1 MNIFLSRGKKYH
13 EQQDYYHAFNHGAH
27 AAPLFHDKED
37 FERFLVLLHIANN
50 AGHFILRDMKTEDIF
65 ATMHTR
71 ALVDITAYCLLPDR
85 YHIILRDRQPNGA
98 RHFIHKVGTAYVMY
112 YNRKYNHKGTV
123 FAGTYRARRV
133 PDQSRLY
140 ELIGRI
146 HLYPFSVKGNG
157 DEVVQETRGWDE
169 NTAQTFSQRVK
180 ESSHDYRYFPDP
192 DLPKLI
198 ISEITEFSADKIKK
212 DMPELP
218 WDKRTR
224 LIRDFSM
231 TAKEVAVFVEVPIA
245 GNYFESV
252 TASLKDNK
260 DISRLSINYI
270 LSDYLGLIKKDH
282 DEDYESFI
290 NSIEPSNFTK
300 LMKMISENKVSSR
313 GAKDILVLMYKGDKR
328 EPLIIAEEKGLL
340 QKSDAG
346 ELELMVRE
354 IITKN
359 PSVVADYK
367 SGKLVALQFL
377 IGQGMK
383 LSKGSANPEVLKKV
397 FLKELQ

>member
-157 DEVVQETRGWDE
+157 DEVGEKKIIKGLSQTKIGDE
-169 NTAQTFSQRVK
+169 KKERLGINMKKAVDQASQY
-180 ESSHDYRYFPDP
+180 EYSSMR
-192 DLPKLI
+192 
-198 ISEITEFSADKIKK
+198 
-212 DMPELP
+212 
-218 WDKRTR
+218 
-224 LIRDFSM
+224 
-231 TAKEVAVFVEVPIA
+231 
-245 GNYFESV
+245 
-252 TASLKDNK
+252 
-260 DISRLSINYI
+260 
-270 LSDYLGLIKKDH
+270 DYLG
-282 DEDYESFI
+282 EDR
-290 NSIEPSNFTK
+290 PQ
-300 LMKMISENKVSSR
+300 KVILETFLSS
-313 GAKDILVLMYKGDKR
+313 
-328 EPLIIAEEKGLL
+328 
-340 QKSDAG
+340 
-346 ELELMVRE
+346 
-354 IITKN
+354 
-359 PSVVADYK
+359 
-367 SGKLVALQFL
+367 
-377 IGQGMK
+377 
-383 LSKGSANPEVLKKV
+383 
-397 FLKELQ
+397 